1 MKLFVPV
8 KKISPLLMFVFL
20 AACSNNQSQ
29 TITLQSDFDTYK
41 YSSYVTANI
50 KPESVDLEKDKTTND
65 DLNKQQIVL
74 AKRQL
79 SISKKKS
86 TAKIANTV
94 INNGL
99 YKATKVGND
108 KNLASFASLDNVLTL
123 ALQNNLDIKSAKQ
136 KVTANLAKYDQVGF
150 LEDTLNQY
158 AAFTQT
164 KKTAPFPLPGLLNL
178 KSSIIDQSVETAR
191 LRLKQKIQ
199 DTVTQTMLAYYELQ
213 FSDAEIILIKKEIG
227 LFKSL
232 KQELQNNY
240 SSNTGDLA
248 DILQV
253 DIDIAKSRN
262 SLQTIRDKRQ
272 THQARLNALLNVS
285 PALVMKKLD
294 RVDDKNIKLSSK
306 SKAYIN
312 QAQINRVE
320 IEIMQSELAQM
331 RKVIQLSQKRFYPD
345 LDAGFSRFKN
355 EKFST
360 KVKIKSNIVFG
371 KDDSYLAETRTKMT
385 ALQSKIA
392 ALKTQ
397 TVADTQESFSKYQIA
412 NNKRS
417 LYQNK
422 VIPKAKVSLSIA
434 NNQYETGETNYVK
447 VIKGQQMIVKYRLDS
462 LTAIKELLIN
472 KAKLLRLVGK
482 S

>member
-1 MKLFVPV
+1 M
-8 KKISPLLMFVFL
+8 
-20 AACSNNQSQ
+20 
-29 TITLQSDFDTYK
+29 
-41 YSSYVTANI
+41 
-50 KPESVDLEKDKTTND
+50 
-65 DLNKQQIVL
+65 
-74 AKRQL
+74 
-79 SISKKKS
+79 
-86 TAKIANTV
+86 
-94 INNGL
+94 
-99 YKATKVGND
+99 
-108 KNLASFASLDNVLTL
+108 
-123 ALQNNLDIKSAKQ
+123 
-136 KVTANLAKYDQVGF
+136 
-150 LEDTLNQY
+150 
-158 AAFTQT
+158 
-164 KKTAPFPLPGLLNL
+164 
-178 KSSIIDQSVETAR
+178 
-191 LRLKQKIQ
+191 
-199 DTVTQTMLAYYELQ
+199 
-213 FSDAEIILIKKEIG
+213 IKKEIR